1 LDIPRARLGHWPA
14 VRPWLGAAV
23 RLGLAAVWLAAGA
36 SKVTDLAAS
45 GRAVNAYQV
54 MPYDVAKVIGA
65 ALPFVEIALGLLLVA
80 GLATRLAG
88 VVSAALLAVFVAG
101 ISSAWARGLSIDCGC
116 FGGGG
121 QLEAGQSPSYGSEIA
136 RDIGFGALAAFLI
149 AFPVT
154 RLSLDRWLSAPELFE
169 TEPAQ
174 AEVSEAEPAQAE
186 LPGAEASGAEAS
198 GAEASGAE
206 ASGAAPPGAEPTGA
220 APTGAAPTGA
230 APTGAAPTGAAP
242 TGAAP
247 TGAAPTGAAP
257 TGAAPTGESRH
268 SQQSPKR
275 R

>member
-1 LDIPRARLGHWPA
+1 MTLDIPRARLGHWPA
-14 VRPWLGAAV
+14 VRPWLGTAV

-65 ALPFVEIALGLLLVA
+65 ALPFVEIALGLLLLA

-121 QLEAGQSPSYGSEIA
+121 QLDAGQSPSYGSEIA
-136 RDIGFGALAAFLI
+136 RDIGFAALAAFLI

-154 RLSLDRWLSAPELFE
+154 RLSLDRWLSGPELSE
-169 TEPAQ
+169 AEPAE
-174 AEVSEAEPAQAE
+174 AEVSEAE
-186 LPGAEASGAEAS
+186 LPGAE
-198 GAEASGAE
+198 
-206 ASGAAPPGAEPTGA
+206 PPGGSRPSQPESQAEMNRS
-220 APTGAAPTGA
+220 
-230 APTGAAPTGAAP
+230 
-242 TGAAP
+242 
-247 TGAAPTGAAP
+247 
-257 TGAAPTGESRH
+257 E
-268 SQQSPKR
+268 
-275 R
+275 